1 MAHCKDEC
9 NRPCTSGDKK
19 KSFQSQKMDSAS
31 VEARSIR
38 WRVRGA
44 EGCGTAT
51 RTLRQSMIVSP
62 DPGLRRD
69 PTAAEDF
76 RFALSPCYV
85 L

>member
-38 WRVRGA
+38 WRVPGA
-44 EGCGTAT
+44 ACGGTAT
-51 RTLRQSMIVSP
+51 RTMRQSMIVSA

-69 PTAAEDF
+69 ATIAEGF
-76 RFALSPCYV
+76 RLALSPCYV

>member
-9 NRPCTSGDKK
+9 NRPCASGDKK

-31 VEARSIR
+31 DEARSIR
-38 WRVRGA
+38 WRVPGA
-44 EGCGTAT
+44 EACGRAT
-51 RTLRQSMIVSP
+51 RTMRQSMILGP
-62 DPGLRRD
+62 DPGLQRD
-69 PTAAEDF
+69 AMIAEGF